1 MKKKYTSP
9 EILRG
14 WGEECFSDVI
24 CVSDSTDADIFEY
37 QKGIENGGNEI

>member
-1 MKKKYTSP
+1 MKKNYTSP

-14 WGEECFSDVI
+14 GGRFSDVI
-24 CVSDSTDADIFEY
+24 CVSDPTDADIFGY

>member
-1 MKKKYTSP
+1 MKKHYTSP

-14 WGEECFSDVI
+14 GGCYLDVI
-24 CVSDSTDADIFEY
+24 CVSDPTDTDVFGY